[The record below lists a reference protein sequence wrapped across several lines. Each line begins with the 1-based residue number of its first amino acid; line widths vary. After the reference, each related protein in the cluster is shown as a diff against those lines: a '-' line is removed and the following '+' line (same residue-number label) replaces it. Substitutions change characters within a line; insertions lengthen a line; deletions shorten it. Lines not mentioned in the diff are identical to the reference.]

1 MKLLSKC
8 MMGLLASS
16 LLSGAITNL
25 ESVQAA
31 EDKLVVYAALNED
44 HVFELEELY
53 ESEHDIDIE
62 ILRLSGAGEL
72 ATRVIAEKENPIA
85 DVIIGGSIEYYD
97 QLASEDALAAYQTEG
112 LDIDE
117 LFLDEEGYY
126 QGWYLGVL
134 GMVVNTESFDQ
145 QIGGNKPKTWDDLLD
160 ESYKDQILNSNPST
174 SGGGYIFLA
183 NQIFRKG
190 EEEGWEYIETLNDN
204 VHHYT
209 QGAIDPIAPV
219 ATGEFPVG
227 ISWAHAIVSQIK
239 EGYPI
244 EVIVPE
250 QTAYEIGGSA
260 IVNGAPNE
268 NNAKAFMDWLHSE
281 TVSEFVVN
289 TRNNYSVHE
298 DMKAPEGMVPFKEID
313 LVDYDREVASDMKED
328 VISKF
333 ETLVQ

>member
-8 MMGLLASS
+8 VTGLLAVS
-16 LLSGAITNL
+16 LLSGVVQNFET
-25 ESVQAA
+25 VQAA

-53 ESEHDIDIE
+53 ESEHDVDIE

-72 ATRVIAEKENPIA
+72 ATRVVAEKDNPVA
-85 DVIIGGSIEYYD
+85 DVAIGGSIEYYD
-97 QLASEDALAAYQTEG
+97 ELASKDALSAYQTEG
-112 LDIDE
+112 LDIDS
-117 LFLDEEGYY
+117 LFLDDNGFY

-134 GMVVNTESFDQ
+134 GMVINTESFEEQ
-145 QIGGNKPKTWDDLLD
+145 VGGDKPQTWDDLLE

-190 EEEGWEYIETLNDN
+190 EEDGWKYIEDLNN
-204 VHHYT
+204 NIHHYT

-260 IVNGAPNE
+260 IINGAPNE
-268 NNAKAFMDWLHSE
+268 ENAKEFMDWLQSD

-289 TRNNYSVHE
+289 TRNNYSVHKE
-298 DMKAPEGMVPFKEID
+298 MDAPEGMVPFEEID
-313 LVDYDREVASDMKED
+313 LVDYDRKAASDMKED
-328 VISKF
+328 VIRKF
-333 ETLVQ
+333 EELAK